1 MLKHII
7 VFLLAVF
14 VANTLTAQS
23 YNIKDESQRVN
34 NKKYPGVSSL
44 VEGDFNKVEEYWLDY
59 LKDHGKLRRK
69 RNYNQITQ
77 LGIKDLAVDTVTY
90 VTRVT
95 IESDDS
101 LGLIWLAPLGD
112 FSEADLKSLNGDIE
126 KILKTATRGYYIS
139 VVQKNI
145 DQSEGAAIVVS
156 KNHQKLIYQGE
167 TLVEDS
173 IAAENLKLELETR
186 LEETILKLKVLNQR
200 IIDNKAATL
209 EAYKD
214 LEKIKKVTAGHKES
228 LKKIK

>member
-7 VFLLAVF
+7 VILFGVLIT
-14 VANTLTAQS
+14 NTLVAQS
-23 YNIKDESQRVN
+23 YNIKAESQRVN
-34 NKKYPGVSSL
+34 NRKYVGVSSL
-44 VEGDFNKVEEYWLDY
+44 VEGDFDNVQDFWLDY
-59 LKDHGKLRRK
+59 IKDQGKVRRK

-77 LGIKDLAVDTVTY
+77 FGVKDLAVDTITY

-112 FSEADLKSLNGDIE
+112 FSETDLKSLNSDLE
-126 KILKTATRGYYIS
+126 KILKIATRGYYIS
-139 VVQKNI
+139 VVQKKI

-167 TLVEDS
+167 NYVEDS
-173 IAAENLKLELETR
+173 IAAQNLKLELETR
-186 LEETILKLKVLNQR
+186 LEETILNIKVLTQQ

-209 EAYKD
+209 QAYED
-214 LEKIKKVTAGHKES
+214 LEKIKKVVASHKES

>member
-7 VFLLAVF
+7 VILFGVLIT
-14 VANTLTAQS
+14 NTLVAQS
-23 YNIKDESQRVN
+23 YNIKAESQRVN
-34 NKKYPGVSSL
+34 NKKYVGVSSL
-44 VEGDFNKVEEYWLDY
+44 VEGDFDNVQDFWLDY
-59 LKDHGKLRRK
+59 IKDQGKVRRK

-77 LGIKDLAVDTVTY
+77 FGVKDLAVDTITY

-112 FSEADLKSLNGDIE
+112 FSETDLKSLNSDLE
-126 KILKTATRGYYIS
+126 KILKIATRGYYIS
-139 VVQKNI
+139 VVQKKI

-167 TLVEDS
+167 NYVEDS
-173 IAAENLKLELETR
+173 IAAQNLKLELETR
-186 LEETILKLKVLNQR
+186 LEETILNIKVLTQQ

-209 EAYKD
+209 QAYED
-214 LEKIKKVTAGHKES
+214 LEKIKKVVAGHKES

>member
-1 MLKHII
+1 MLKYII
-7 VFLLAVF
+7 VILFGVF
-14 VANTLTAQS
+14 MANTLVAQS

-44 VEGDFNKVEEYWLDY
+44 VDGDYDKVEAYWLDY
-59 LKDHGKLRRK
+59 LKDHGKVRRK
-69 RNYNQITQ
+69 RNYHQIT
-77 LGIKDLAVDTVTY
+77 LFGIKDLAVDTVTY

-112 FSEADLKSLNGDIE
+112 FSAADLKSLNGDIE
-126 KILKTATRGYYIS
+126 KILKIATRGFYVS
-139 VVQKNI
+139 EVQKKI

-167 TLVEDS
+167 NYVEDS
-173 IAAENLKLELETR
+173 VAAQELKFELETR
-186 LEETILKLKVLNQR
+186 LEETILKIKVLTQQ

-209 EAYKD
+209 QAYED
-214 LEKIKKVTAGHKES
+214 LEKIKKVIASHKES

>member
-7 VFLLAVF
+7 VILFGVF
-14 VANTLTAQS
+14 ITNTLVAQS

-34 NKKYPGVSSL
+34 NKKYVGVSSL
-44 VEGDFNKVEEYWLDY
+44 VEGDFDKVEEYWLDY
-59 LKDHGKLRRK
+59 LKDQGKVRRK

-77 LGIKDLAVDTVTY
+77 LGVKDLAIDTITY

-112 FSEADLKSLNGDIE
+112 FSEADLKSLNSDIE
-126 KILKTATRGYYIS
+126 KILKIATRGFYVS
-139 VVQKNI
+139 VVQKKI

-167 TLVEDS
+167 NFVEDS
-173 IAAENLKLELETR
+173 VAAENLKLELENR
-186 LEETILKLKVLNQR
+186 LEETILKIKVLSQQ
-200 IIDNKAATL
+200 IIDNKAATIQ
-209 EAYKD
+209 AYED
-214 LEKIKKVTAGHKES
+214 LEKIKKVIASHKES

>member
-1 MLKHII
+1 MLKQII
-7 VFLLAVF
+7 VILFGVF
-14 VANTLTAQS
+14 IANTLVAQS

-34 NKKYPGVSSL
+34 NKNYPGVSSL
-44 VEGDFNKVEEYWLDY
+44 VEGDFDNVQDFWLDY
-59 LKDHGKLRRK
+59 LKDHGKIRRK
-69 RNYNQITQ
+69 RNYNQVTEF
-77 LGIKDLAVDTVTY
+77 GIKDLAVDTVTY

-112 FSEADLKSLNGDIE
+112 FSEADLKSLNSDLE
-126 KILKTATRGYYIS
+126 KILKIATRGYYIS
-139 VVQKNI
+139 VVQKKI

-167 TLVEDS
+167 NYVEDS
-173 IAAENLKLELETR
+173 IAAQNLKLELETR
-186 LEETILKLKVLNQR
+186 LEETILNIKVLTQQ

-209 EAYKD
+209 QAYED
-214 LEKIKKVTAGHKES
+214 LEKIKRVTAGHKES